1 MVARYKMRKYNKEEY
16 REKMIQVY
24 GEAVVRDFEKFERRK
39 NPLFPVTYKNFKERM
54 KRYVYRIGCIDEGVK
69 ADKSNKKISNYYA
82 NKRFA
87 RFILISIEKYYGKT
101 KINLAEEDIIEKE
114 NLEKGKYKRVKYVW
128 ETEHIIPQ
136 KNEKDYDPD
145 YIRCL
150 GNLTLI
156 SGKLNGEEVYKDAA
170 YEGKRK
176 YFLEEICEKEFLK
189 EKLPEKDFYLNKFFV
204 EKEIFD
210 VATVEERY
218 KQLKREFKN
227 IFIDSTN
234 AEFTLSRFE
243 EIIGVHEMDK
253 GE

>member
-1 MVARYKMRKYNKEEY
+1 MRHYNSEEY
-16 REKMIQVY
+16 KEKMIQVY
-24 GEAVVRDFEKFERRK
+24 GESVVNDFKEFKHGK
-39 NPLFPVTYKNFKERM
+39 NSMFPATYDDFKERM
-54 KRYVYRIGCIDEGVK
+54 EHYVSRTGCIDEGIKEVK
-69 ADKSNKKISNYYA
+69 KSKSKKKVSNYYT

-87 RFILISIEKYYGKT
+87 RFILISIEKCYGKT
-101 KINLAEEDIIEKE
+101 TINLAEEDIIEKE
-114 NLEKGKYKRVKYVW
+114 NLEEGKYKRVKYIW

-156 SGKLNGEEVYKDAA
+156 SGKLNGEEGYKDAA

-176 YFLEEICEKEFLK
+176 YFSGEIYEKELLK
-189 EKLPEKDFYLNKFFV
+189 EKLPEKDFYLNKFFE

-210 VATVEERY
+210 VATVDERY

-243 EIIGVHEMDK
+243 EIIGVCEMDNR
-253 GE
+253 E

>member
-1 MVARYKMRKYNKEEY
+1 MRHKMREYNKEEY
-16 REKMIQVY
+16 REKMVKVY
-24 GEAVVRDFEKFERRK
+24 GVSVVNDFEEFKHST
-39 NPLFPVTYKNFKERM
+39 NSSFPETYDDFKERM
-54 KRYVYRIGCIDEGVK
+54 EHYVSRTGCIDEGIK
-69 ADKSNKKISNYYA
+69 EIKKSKSKKKVSNYYA
-82 NKRFA
+82 NKGFA
-87 RFILISIEKYYGKT
+87 RFILISIEKYYGRT
-101 KINLAEEDIIEKE
+101 KIDLA
-114 NLEKGKYKRVKYVW
+114 KGHILDEGVVYDW

-156 SGKLNGEEVYKDAA
+156 SGSLNSEKVYKDAA

-176 YFLEEICEKEFLK
+176 YFSGEIYEKELLK
-189 EKLPEKDFYLNKFFV
+189 EELPEKDFYLNKFFV

-210 VATVEERY
+210 VATVDERY

-243 EIIGVHEMDK
+243 EIIGVREMDNR
-253 GE
+253 E

>member
-1 MVARYKMRKYNKEEY
+1 MRKYNKEEY

-114 NLEKGKYKRVKYVW
+114 NLEEGKYKRVKYVW

-136 KNEKDYDPD
+136 KDEKDYDPD

-156 SGKLNGEEVYKDAA
+156 SGKLNSDKDYKDAE
-170 YEGKRK
+170 Y
-176 YFLEEICEKEFLK
+176 K
-189 EKLPEKDFYLNKFFV
+189 EKCRCFFKKGDIEQTFYLNKFFE
-204 EKEIFD
+204 EKDKFD
-210 VATVEERY
+210 VATIEERY

-227 IFIDSTN
+227 IFIYSTN

-243 EIIGVHEMDK
+243 EIIGVREMDN
-253 GE
+253 EE

>member
-1 MVARYKMRKYNKEEY
+1 MRHKMREYNKEEY
-16 REKMIQVY
+16 REKMVQVY
-24 GEAVVRDFEKFERRK
+24 GEFVVRDFEKFEYRK
-39 NPLFPVTYKNFKERM
+39 KSKFPETYDSFKERM
-54 KRYVYRIGCIDEGVK
+54 RRYVFRIGVADQKNKGEKLVK
-69 ADKSNKKISNYYA
+69 KVSNFNTHS
-82 NKRFA
+82 RFA
-87 RFILISIEKYYGKT
+87 RFVLISIEKYYGKT
-101 KINLAEEDIIEKE
+101 KINLANIESKSE
-114 NLEKGKYKRVKYVW
+114 NKVVYKW
-128 ETEHIIPQ
+128 ETEHILPQ
-136 KNEKDYDPD
+136 ADKNKVDVY
-145 YIRCL
+145 YIRNL

-156 SGKLNGEEVYKDAA
+156 SRGLNGYENYKNAE
-170 YEGKRK
+170 YKCKRK
-176 YFLEEICEKEFLK
+176 YFFEEICEKELLK
-189 EKLPEKDFYLNKFFV
+189 EELPEKDFYLNKFFV